1 MSGHGIS
8 RVLLADDHLVVRRGL
23 RLVLDSEADL
33 RVVAEASDG
42 VEAVERGLAQPL
54 ELAVLDVSMPRLTGI
69 QAARQLLAHRPGLPV
84 LLLSMHAGER
94 YRLAAEQAGAG
105 GYVAKSVADRELVAA
120 CRAVIRGGGFVCPGD
135 PRCPASKLAGRNHS
149 AGGGFAGSSLS
160 PRELEVAKLVAEGN
174 STREIADTL
183 VISEKTVER
192 HRGSVL
198 DKLRMR
204 DRVDL
209 TRWAI
214 REGLVEA

>member
-1 MSGHGIS
+1 MTGRAVN

-23 RLVLDSEADL
+23 RLVLDSEPDL

-54 ELAVLDVSMPRLTGI
+54 ELAILDVSMPGLTGI
-69 QAARQLLAHRPGLPV
+69 QAARQLIAHRPALRV
-84 LLLSMHAGER
+84 LILSMHAGDR
-94 YRLAAEQAGAG
+94 YRLAAMEAGAG
-105 GYVAKSVADRELVAA
+105 GYVPKAVADRELVAA
-120 CRAVIRGGGFVCPGD
+120 CRAVIRGDAFVYPED
-135 PRCPASKLAGRNHS
+135 PRRACATKRGKGRVRADVAES
-149 AGGGFAGSSLS
+149 ILS

-174 STREIADTL
+174 STREIADAL

>member
-1 MSGHGIS
+1 MSRPGVH

-33 RVVAEASDG
+33 CVVAEASDG

-54 ELAVLDVSMPRLTGI
+54 DLAILDVSMPRLTGI
-69 QAARQLLAHRPGLPV
+69 QAARQLLAHRPALRV

-120 CRAVIRGGGFVCPGD
+120 CRAVIRGDDFVYPDD
-135 PRCPASKLAGRNHS
+135 PRRSGAEA
-149 AGGGFAGSSLS
+149 AGGRGFAGDGFAGSALS

-192 HRGSVL
+192 HRGAVL
-198 DKLRMR
+198 DKLKMR